1 MDIVLL
7 GMQGAGKGTQSRL
20 LVEKYN
26 LPLFETGAELRK
38 LANAKSEL
46 GKKVKSIIEAGHL
59 VPNEVV
65 MEIIENF
72 LKTVPRGQTIIFD
85 GIPRSIDQANMFDAL
100 MKSHDRNYIC
110 SIITLSEESALKRL
124 TSRKMC
130 IMPDGKKEPARFDE
144 ASGKWLLANGKE
156 CPGKL
161 ETRKDDTP
169 EAIKTRIE
177 TFKRETVPILEKY
190 GTEGIRVIEIDGEP
204 SVKEVTKKT
213 LEKLTPL
220 INK

>member
-26 LPLFETGAELRK
+26 LPLFETGAALRA
-38 LANAKSEL
+38 LASENSDL
-46 GKKVKSIIEAGHL
+46 GQKVKSIIEAGHL

-72 LKTVPRGQTIIFD
+72 LKSVPEGKSIVFD
-85 GIPRSIDQANMFDAL
+85 GIPRSIDQATMFAAL
-100 MKSHDRNYIC
+100 MKRHGRPYACVIV
-110 SIITLSEESALKRL
+110 TLSEQSALKRL

-130 IMPDGKKEPARFDE
+130 IMPDGGKEPSRLDE
-144 ASGKWLLANGKE
+144 SSGKWLLANGKE
-156 CPGKL
+156 CPGEL

-169 EAIKTRIE
+169 EAIQTRIE
-177 TFKRETVPILEKY
+177 TFRRETMPVLEKY
-190 GTEGIRVIEIDGEP
+190 RKDGIMIIEINGEP
-204 SVKEVTKKT
+204 SVEEVTRET
-213 LEKLTPL
+213 FSKLTPL
-220 INK
+220 IRQ